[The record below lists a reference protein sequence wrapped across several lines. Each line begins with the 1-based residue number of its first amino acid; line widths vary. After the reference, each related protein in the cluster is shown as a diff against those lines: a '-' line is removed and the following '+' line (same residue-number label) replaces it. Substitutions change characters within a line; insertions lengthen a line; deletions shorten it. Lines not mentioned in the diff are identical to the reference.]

1 MPRVKPISRKNASKF
16 FSNEEVNLLVGDDDF
31 DELDFDDDYDLD
43 YRYNEPD
50 DFKEY
55 SFDYSERKKKGR
67 KKRKS
72 GKQGMEF
79 EELEF

>member
-1 MPRVKPISRKNASKF
+1 MPRVKPISRKNASVL
-16 FSNEEVNLLVGDDDF
+16 FSNEELNHLFDDDF
-31 DELDFDDDYDLD
+31 DELNFDDDYDLD
-43 YRYNEPD
+43 YRYNEPE

-72 GKQGMEF
+72 GKQEMEF
-79 EELEF
+79 KELEF